1 LIRFVPLEK
10 VSPPLPTLWGEP
22 VDFNQDV
29 GLAMSKSP
37 PDIVK
42 VKVWK
47 MTCPWDE
54 KAEMTDAIVTV
65 KQLLSPVSS
74 MNHAD
79 LRAVGLNYKDHA
91 VCPPSVHHE
100 QY

>member
-1 LIRFVPLEK
+1 
-10 VSPPLPTLWGEP
+10 
-22 VDFNQDV
+22 
-29 GLAMSKSP
+29 MSKSP

-47 MTCPWDE
+47 MTCPWDD

-65 KQLLSPVSS
+65 KQLLSPVSP

-91 VCPPSVHHE
+91 VCPLHTSVLTMIGRDE
-100 QY
+100 TLSPERSFDLLQIARNGPTPR

>member
-1 LIRFVPLEK
+1 
-10 VSPPLPTLWGEP
+10 
-22 VDFNQDV
+22 
-29 GLAMSKSP
+29 MSKSP

-54 KAEMTDAIVTV
+54 KAELTDAVVTV
-65 KQLLSPVSS
+65 KRLLSPVSP

-91 VCPPSVHHE
+91 VCPPYIMNSTYRTGRDE
-100 QY
+100 PPPP